1 MEQMNRRIG
10 TTIGVVAGLACAS
23 LAGVFIWGNPTGG
36 ALTHQSGGWLVVAIP
51 LMGVLGVGAA
61 VASLW
66 GASRT
71 LLLLFVISFLPFG
84 AYTLLAN
91 NLFHWFGIAQF
102 GYAVSAWLQNPT
114 WTRDTATLNR

>member
-10 TTIGVVAGLACAS
+10 TAMGVVAGLACAS
-23 LAGVFIWGNPTGG
+23 LAGVFIWGNPTGR
-36 ALTHQSGGWLVVAIP
+36 LLHQTGGWRVVTIP

-61 VASLW
+61 IASLL

-91 NLFHWFGIAQF
+91 NFFHWFGIAQS
-102 GYAVSAWLQNPT
+102 GYAVSAWIQNPI
-114 WTRDTATLNR
+114 WMRDTTKLNR